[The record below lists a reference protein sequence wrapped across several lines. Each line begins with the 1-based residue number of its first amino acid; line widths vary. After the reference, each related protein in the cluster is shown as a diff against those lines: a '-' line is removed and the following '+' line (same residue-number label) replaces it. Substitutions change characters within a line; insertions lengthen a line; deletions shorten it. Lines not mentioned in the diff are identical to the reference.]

1 MYATTSVH
9 TEPVEVPEPLQR
21 PIGDIRA
28 AIIDLDGTMVDTA
41 GDFEAALNA
50 ALAEFGPWRID
61 TAFVQRSVGKGS
73 EHLMRCALRETAA
86 PASLFEAL
94 LARYLHHYGRVN
106 GQHSQLYP
114 GVPDGVAALA
124 ARGWPMACVTNK
136 PSAFAAPLLEQLGL
150 RKFFAA
156 VYGGD
161 AFERKKPD
169 PQPLLKACE
178 AMAMAPQHTLVI
190 GDSASDAQAA
200 RAAGCPVLLVRYGW
214 NHGEPVEAVDADG
227 FIDSFADITEWLEAA
242 SA

>member
-1 MYATTSVH
+1 VKASQAAGSA
-9 TEPVEVPEPLQR
+9 LS
-21 PIGDIRA
+21 GLRA

-50 ALAEFGPWRID
+50 ALSEFGPWHID

-73 EHLMRCALRETAA
+73 EHLMRCALRETDA
-86 PASLFEAL
+86 PAGIFEAL

-106 GQHSQLYP
+106 GQHSRLYP
-114 GVPDGVAALA
+114 GVAQGVAALA
-124 ARGWPMACVTNK
+124 ARGWPLACVTNK
-136 PSAFAAPLLEQLGL
+136 PSAFATPLLEQLGL
-150 RKFFAA
+150 RAYFGP

-169 PQPLLKACE
+169 PLPLLKACE

-190 GDSASDAQAA
+190 GDSANDAQAA

-214 NHGEPVEAVDADG
+214 NHGEPVEVVDADG
-227 FIDSFADITEWLEAA
+227 LVDSLADITALLEAA
-242 SA
+242 RA